1 MQMKQVFSIII
12 LFFLTT
18 TIANAQLVT
27 NIRFEQSG
35 KQVVIYY
42 DISGVR
48 SSTWNIEIY
57 CSQDGGTTWG
67 NPLRKLNGDFGPAI
81 KPGTNKQIKW
91 DVLDER
97 EKLEGEI
104 SFKVTATEDYA
115 SGTYKSNAK
124 PNYSA
129 YYYKYKKRKTFW
141 LISALV
147 SSGVGAYAYLQSDK
161 YYKQYQNATTDAAD
175 LHQKVQLFDQIY
187 PIAFGI
193 AGFCT
198 VEFIIKAGLQ
208 GKAKKQ
214 TLSFYPQPLNHG
226 AGLGL
231 ICKF

>member
-1 MQMKQVFSIII
+1 MMKLFLIIAI
-12 LFFLTT
+12 HFLVATFT
-18 TIANAQLVT
+18 NAQSVS
-27 NIRFEQSG
+27 NIRFEKSG
-35 KQVVIYY
+35 NEMVVYY
-42 DISGVR
+42 DLSGEQG
-48 SSTWNIEIY
+48 TAWNIEIY

-81 KPGTNKQIKW
+81 KPGTNKQVKW

-104 SFKVTATEDYA
+104 SFKVTATEDYV
-115 SGTYKSNAK
+115 SGTYKSNVK

-129 YYYKYKKRKTFW
+129 YYYKYKKRKTVW

-147 SSGVGAYAYLQSDK
+147 SSGVGAYAYLQSEK
-161 YYKQYQNATTDAAD
+161 YYKQYQNSTTDAAD
-175 LHQKVQLFDQIY
+175 LHQKIQLFDQIY
-187 PIAFGI
+187 PIAFGV

-198 VEFIIKAGLQ
+198 VEFILKAGLQ